1 MHFCLSKKHNLYAF
15 LSIANHG
22 ILFFVNPN
30 NHYRITCHS
39 CDIVPL
45 RETVALVHAKYTV
58 SIRRKVLTAIW
69 FKSPIVIRRK

>member
-1 MHFCLSKKHNLYAF
+1 MLFCQLPTMAF
-15 LSIANHG
+15 Y
-22 ILFFVNPN
+22 FFVNPN

-39 CDIVPL
+39 CDSVPM
-45 RETVALVHAKYTV
+45 RGTVAVVHAKYIV